1 MIRNIFI
8 VLGIVL
14 GFCVSCNQEDNDVK
28 AVENIRDWYKVEDK
42 PGEVNHL
49 LYRIYKDYNVTIFI
63 NDTLGQEERGVDAY
77 GEPIVHTELFDMGYY
92 VYGTY
97 TDGRMSLSADSA
109 AMIVA
114 INMLENRVIPYLPE
128 PGAYRPHSFLLA
140 DSVFLTEQ
148 IGFSNVTYE
157 TDIYSRGIRGMVIG
171 KLNAIKEMSEDEL
184 KWFGGRILAVKCA
197 DWIQEFCMD
206 ELLDFYKIS
215 GDSNY
220 DKTSMI
226 APAGCPEELG
236 FIKWLEMEVSSR
248 NWVKTPTKEQ
258 DIRDYIAAI
267 YVYRG
272 EKEVFYELYRDY
284 KDMIKKFDL
293 MAGWVEQFEN
303 ANCEVK

>member
-1 MIRNIFI
+1 MLRNIFV
-8 VLGIVL
+8 VLGMVFC
-14 GFCVSCNQEDNDVK
+14 FCVSCDKEDNDVK

-49 LYRIYKDYNVTIFI
+49 LYKMYKYYDVTIFI

-97 TDGRMSLSADSA
+97 TDGRMTLSADSA

-114 INMLENRVIPYLPE
+114 INMIEDRVIPHLPE

-140 DSVFLTEQ
+140 DSVFLTQQ
-148 IGFSNVTYE
+148 IGFSYVTYE

-171 KLNAIKEMSEDEL
+171 KLNAIKNMSEDEL
-184 KWFGGRILAVKCA
+184 KWFGGEILAVKCA
-197 DWIQEFCMD
+197 DWIQEFCVD

-220 DKTSMI
+220 DEASMF
-226 APAGCPEELG
+226 APADCPEELG
-236 FIKWLEMEVSSR
+236 FIKWLEVEVSSR

-258 DIRDYIAAI
+258 DIRDYVAAT

-272 EKEVFYELYRDY
+272 EKEKFYELYRDY
-284 KDMIKKFDL
+284 KDIIKKFDL
-293 MAGWVEQFEN
+293 MVPLVERFEEV
-303 ANCEVK
+303 NCEVK